1 MSLPSAGTRG
11 LHSDITTEL
20 AKGSFTLAHLVTI
33 TLGTN
38 ASPTIYYYTDAIHD
52 LTESGNVYLANG
64 FLLGIGK
71 VSESKGMNLGKLNLT
86 ISAVNQT
93 IISEVLTNGYLNKK
107 VTIKR
112 GFLDSNNNL
121 ISSNAIYTIYEGKI
135 EGMSIL
141 DSTSASEIQFSM
153 TNQWSDFGKIAGRI
167 TTSDSQHQFYS
178 PDVGFDFM
186 ASSNKFA

>member
-20 AKGSFTLAHLVTI
+20 AKGSFTMANLVTI
-33 TLGTN
+33 SLETT
-38 ASPTIYYYTDAIHD
+38 YYYTDAIHD

-64 FLLGIGK
+64 FLLGMGK
-71 VSESKGMNLGKLNLT
+71 VSESKGISLGNMNLT

-93 IISEVLTNGYLNKK
+93 IVSDILTNGYLHKR

-112 GFLDSNNNL
+112 AFLNSSNDL
-121 ISSNAIYTIYEGKI
+121 ISANAVYIYYLGMIAGMTIT
-135 EGMSIL
+135 
-141 DSTSASEIQFSM
+141 DSTSTSEIQFNL
-153 TNQWSDFGKIAGRI
+153 TNQWTSFGRIAGRI
-167 TTSDSQHQFYS
+167 TTPDSQHQFYS
-178 PDVGFDFM
+178 PDVGFDYM

>member
-20 AKGSFTLAHLVTI
+20 AKGSFTMANLVTI
-33 TLGTN
+33 SLDTT
-38 ASPTIYYYTDAIHD
+38 YYYTDAVHD

-64 FLLGIGK
+64 FLIGMGK
-71 VSESKGMNLGKLNLT
+71 VSESKSMNLGNLNLT

-93 IISEVLTNGYLNKK
+93 IVSDILTNGYLHKK

-112 GFLDSNNNL
+112 AFLNSSNDL
-121 ISSNAIYTIYEGKI
+121 ISANAVYTCYLGMIA
-135 EGMSIL
+135 GMSIS
-141 DSTSASEIQFSM
+141 DSTSTSEIQFSL
-153 TNQWSDFGKIAGRI
+153 TNQWTSFGRIAGRI
-167 TTSDSQHQFYS
+167 TTPDSQHQFYS
-178 PDVGFDFM
+178 PDVGFDYM

>member
-20 AKGSFTLAHLVTI
+20 AKGSFTMANLVTI
-33 TLGTN
+33 SLDTT
-38 ASPTIYYYTDAIHD
+38 YYYTDAVHD

-64 FLLGIGK
+64 FLIGMGK
-71 VSESKGMNLGKLNLT
+71 VSESKSMNLGNLNLT

-93 IISEVLTNGYLNKK
+93 IVSDILTNGYLHKK

-112 GFLDSNNNL
+112 AFLNSSNDL
-121 ISSNAIYTIYEGKI
+121 ISANAVYTCYLGMIA
-135 EGMSIL
+135 GMSIS
-141 DSTSASEIQFSM
+141 DSTSTSEIQFSL
-153 TNQWSDFGKIAGRI
+153 TNQWTSFGRIAGRI
-167 TTSDSQHQFYS
+167 TTPDSQHQFYS

>member
-1 MSLPSAGTRG
+1 MTLPSAGTRG

-20 AKGSFTLAHLVTI
+20 AKGSFTMAHLVTI
-33 TLGTN
+33 SLETT
-38 ASPTIYYYTDAIHD
+38 YYYTDAIHD
-52 LTESGNVYLANG
+52 LTESDNLFLANG

-71 VSESKGMNLGKLNLT
+71 VTEEKGMNLGNIYLN

-93 IISEVLTNGYLNKK
+93 IVSDVLTNGYLNKK

-112 GFLDSNNNL
+112 AFLDSSNDL
-121 ISSNAIYTIYEGKI
+121 ISANAVYTVYEGKI
-135 EGMSIL
+135 AGMSIT
-141 DSTSASEIQFSM
+141 DTSSTSEIQFSI
-153 TNQWSDFGKIAGRI
+153 TNQWTSFGKIAGRI
-167 TTSDSQHQFYS
+167 TTPNSQHQFYS

>member
-20 AKGSFTLAHLVTI
+20 AKGSFTMANLVTI
-33 TLGTN
+33 SLDTTF
-38 ASPTIYYYTDAIHD
+38 YYTDAIHD

-64 FLLGIGK
+64 FLLGMGQ
-71 VSESKGMNLGKLNLT
+71 VSETKEMNLGNMSLT

-93 IISEVLTNGYLNKK
+93 IVSEVLTNGYLNKK

-112 GFLDSNNNL
+112 AFLDSSNDL
-121 ISSNAIYTIYEGKI
+121 ISANAVYTYYLGSIS
-135 EGMSIL
+135 GMSIV
-141 DSTSASEIQFSM
+141 DSTSTSEIQFSL
-153 TNQWSDFGKIAGRI
+153 NNHWSSFGKIAGRI
-167 TTSDSQHQFYS
+167 TTPDSQHQFYS
-178 PDVGFDFM
+178 PDVGFDYM